1 MDEPVIRLRGVRKDY
16 SLESR
21 PWRRLWQQLAGR
33 LPQGAVHRA
42 LAPLDLDIRRGE
54 SVGIIGCNG
63 AGKSTLLQLLC
74 GVVAPTAGSRQVQG
88 RIAALLELGAG
99 FNPELT
105 GRENVRLNAPLL
117 GLSSA
122 EIEQR
127 LPGIVE
133 FADIGDFVDQ
143 PVRSYSSGMFVR
155 LAFSMATSV
164 EPDILV
170 IDEALSVG
178 DGMFAR
184 KSFDRIMALKERGAT
199 LLFCSHSLFQVE
211 QLCARALW
219 LHEGRVMFD
228 GPAHEAVVEYNAW
241 TARAEASQGAV
252 AGSER
257 LATEAAALE
266 EVVVEPPP
274 LGEAFRSGTDDLCL
288 RVRLRSD
295 PRHPVPTLGIVFHT
309 EDGRLISSAGSWL
322 DGASLA
328 RDDDGRVQAV
338 LEVPRLPLLKG
349 RYTVSVYVLCERSIN
364 LLAAAQHA
372 ARFDVVQLGPQ
383 MGIVELPHRWRT
395 GGH

>member
-1 MDEPVIRLRGVRKDY
+1 
-16 SLESR
+16 
-21 PWRRLWQQLAGR
+21 
-33 LPQGAVHRA
+33 
-42 LAPLDLDIRRGE
+42 
-54 SVGIIGCNG
+54 
-63 AGKSTLLQLLC
+63 
-74 GVVAPTAGSRQVQG
+74 
-88 RIAALLELGAG
+88 
-99 FNPELT
+99 
-105 GRENVRLNAPLL
+105 
-117 GLSSA
+117 
-122 EIEQR
+122 
-127 LPGIVE
+127 
-133 FADIGDFVDQ
+133 
-143 PVRSYSSGMFVR
+143 
-155 LAFSMATSV
+155 
-164 EPDILV
+164 
-170 IDEALSVG
+170 
-178 DGMFAR
+178 
-184 KSFDRIMALKERGAT
+184 
-199 LLFCSHSLFQVE
+199 
-211 QLCARALW
+211 
-219 LHEGRVMFD
+219 VMFD